1 MIIDQHERPEN
12 GSDPILQELD
22 WILENAEL
30 VRLARQDLA
39 RHYKRSKLGWRPVPI
54 EVTKLFPESSAI
66 RQNS

>member
-54 EVTKLFPESSAI
+54 EASSFIPFKSALFSS
-66 RQNS
+66 